1 MENVPRLGIS
11 WFPGKIAGTMP
22 PMPDGNDPPDY
33 LSADDQALLA
43 CCEVHVYRSS
53 GPGGQHRNKVS
64 SAVRLVHRPT
74 GIAGHGDESRSQQ
87 DNRRMAMRRLRMNI
101 ACKVR
106 RVLDPSAGTPAPI
119 AQCLFVPKPSKGP
132 QRQGQSP
139 DEGQVNKRLAV
150 GVRDHRFWHVAG
162 CVLDV
167 LEALGGSVS
176 DAGKRLGITTG
187 NVVSFL
193 KSERHLLT
201 AANEIRKRHALTPLT

>member
-1 MENVPRLGIS
+1 
-11 WFPGKIAGTMP
+11 
-22 PMPDGNDPPDY
+22 MPDGKDTSDY
-33 LSADDQALLA
+33 LLADDQALLA

-106 RVLDPSAGTPAPI
+106 RGLDPAAGVPSAI
-119 AQCLFVPKPSKGP
+119 AECLFLPKPSPGRR
-132 QRQGQSP
+132 RQENAP
-139 DEGQVNKRLAV
+139 AADEGKKKKLDV
-150 GVRDHRFWHVAG
+150 GVRDHRFWRVAG
-162 CVLDV
+162 RVLDV
-167 LEALGGSVS
+167 LEAFGGSVA
-176 DAGKRLGITTG
+176 DTGRLLGVSTG
-187 NVVSFL
+187 NVGSFL